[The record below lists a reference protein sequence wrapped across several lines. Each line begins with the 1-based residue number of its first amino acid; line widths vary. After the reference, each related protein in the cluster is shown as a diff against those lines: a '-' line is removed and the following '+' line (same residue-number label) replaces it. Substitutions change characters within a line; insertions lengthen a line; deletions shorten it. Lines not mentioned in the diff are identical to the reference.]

1 MNTFGYIK
9 FCCNPKC
16 LSLRRQGNGGVS
28 VVTNKRVALVTGS
41 STGIGAAVARKLAG
55 AGFNVVVN
63 YSRNPESGKET
74 FDACNVAGSDTLLVQ
89 CDVSDEASVQG
100 MVAAVKD
107 KYGRLDVVC
116 NNAGI
121 SVETPPRKFEQI
133 EVEDWDRVFAVNVR
147 GPFLIA
153 KHTRALL
160 DDGEEPCIVN
170 TASIVGLRPGAAPLP
185 YSASKAA
192 VINMTQTLAAALG
205 PKIRVNAIAPGWLEG
220 EWMEQMLGDNYDKLM
235 DRRAKMTPLKRC
247 VTMEDVADTVLTLIE
262 HMNFCTGEVVVID
275 GGFSKTT

>member
-1 MNTFGYIK
+1 MMVAG
-9 FCCNPKC
+9 
-16 LSLRRQGNGGVS
+16 
-28 VVTNKRVALVTGS
+28 KRVALVTGS
-41 STGIGAAVARKLAG
+41 STGIGAAVAQKLASE
-55 AGFNVVVN
+55 GFNVVVN
-63 YSRNPESGKET
+63 YSRNPDSGRET
-74 FDACNVAGSDTLLVQ
+74 FEACNAAGSDTLLVQ
-89 CDVSDEASVQG
+89 CDVSDEASVVS
-100 MVAAVKD
+100 MVAAVKE

-116 NNAGI
+116 SNAGI
-121 SVETPPRKFEQI
+121 SIDTPPRKFDQI
-133 EVEDWDRVFAVNVR
+133 DVEDWDRVFAVNVR

-160 DDGEEPCIVN
+160 DEAEEPCIVN

-247 VTMEDVADTVLTLIE
+247 VKMDDIAETVLTLIE
-262 HMNFCTGEVVVID
+262 HMRFCTGEVIVID
-275 GGFSKTT
+275 GGFAKTT